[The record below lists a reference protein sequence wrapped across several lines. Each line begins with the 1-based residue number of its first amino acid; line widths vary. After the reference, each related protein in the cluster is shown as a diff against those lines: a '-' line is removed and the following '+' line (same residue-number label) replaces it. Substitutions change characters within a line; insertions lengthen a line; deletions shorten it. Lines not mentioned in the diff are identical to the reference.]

1 MRKIFSVGMLMS
13 AKKATCFY
21 NIKDALVVGNFIILP
36 RQCTPILSIRRK
48 IDKSIKEIIF
58 GRDND
63 V

>member
-1 MRKIFSVGMLMS
+1 VQ
-13 AKKATCFY
+13 KKSMCFY